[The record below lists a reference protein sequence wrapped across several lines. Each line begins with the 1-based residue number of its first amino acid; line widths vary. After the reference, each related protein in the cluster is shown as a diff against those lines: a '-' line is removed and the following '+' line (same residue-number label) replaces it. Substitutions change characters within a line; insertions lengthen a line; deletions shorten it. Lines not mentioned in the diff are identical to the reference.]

1 MKLGKRL
8 ILPLALFFAFS
19 ILARQITGV
28 PSAQVEILKSL
39 HGVVGLSEG
48 VQQDSK
54 NTPNHIAA
62 PYEEKSSSLSSTPIE
77 DSKTTYKKYV
87 FSDRVI
93 EKPLAS
99 THLPSYTLGIKFQ
112 DLWLLSNLPQV
123 IHAQAP
129 PLMSIDRQIT
139 HPLTPNRGKL
149 IYDEVFNSSSRGV
162 CINCIRP

>member
-129 PLMSIDRQIT
+129 PSTPEASTSLISENKSGVKYIEEIT
-139 HPLTPNRGKL
+139 YSGCWRVCLL
-149 IYDEVFNSSSRGV
+149 IG
-162 CINCIRP
+162 RP

>member
-99 THLPSYTLGIKFQ
+99 THLPSFTLGIKFQ

-129 PLMSIDRQIT
+129 PSTPEASNSLISENKSGVKYIEEIT
-139 HPLTPNRGKL
+139 YSGCWRVCLL
-149 IYDEVFNSSSRGV
+149 IG
-162 CINCIRP
+162 RP